1 MNLLYDSLNGTTL
14 FEGGIFLSVLHL
26 AILLPLLAAPF
37 IPLLFR
43 GMRQIHTGWF
53 VLIVPVVLV
62 TYFAGFIPITSA
74 GDVVTETIAWMPS
87 LGINFTAY
95 VDGLSLL
102 FALLITGI
110 GSLVVLYSIYYLN
123 KDKESLGNFYVY
135 LLMFMSAMLGV
146 VLSDNMIVMYMFW
159 ELTSISSFLLIG
171 YWYEKER
178 SRYGAQKSMLLTVF
192 GGLSMLGG
200 IVLIE
205 SMIGSY
211 SIRDMVANSGVIA
224 ESPFFL
230 VAMILILLGA
240 FTKSAQF
247 PFHIWLPDAMEAPTP
262 VSAYLHSATM
272 VKAGLYLVARMSP
285 VFQESAV
292 WLWTIAVVGMFTMFW
307 GSFNA
312 VKQTDLKGILAFST
326 VSQLGLIMSLL
337 GLGAAA
343 LHYDGM
349 DDNIFMVATIAAIF
363 HLINHAT
370 FKGSLFMMAGIV
382 DHETGTRDIRKLG
395 GLMTVMP
402 ISFTIAVIGSLSMAG
417 LPPFNGFLSKEMFLK
432 ATTKVFSADF
442 FALDTIGIVLPII
455 AFVGSVFTFIYSIM
469 LFTKTFM
476 GKAKFDQLPKQPH
489 EAPIGMLISP
499 VILALLVVVLG
510 FFPNVLSHSLIKP
523 AVESIYPTLV
533 AEGQE
538 VDVHIYFWHGLTPE
552 LFMTIGVVVLGSLLF
567 WQLGKWMGIY
577 NRIPYRLTLNGMYD
591 GTLVWSNKA
600 AYRFKDNYMTGFIR
614 SYLIYIFVFLSGMM
628 LFSIWWFGMYDFSFE
643 NLAEIAPYEYV
654 LGTVVMLGAL
664 AILFMKSR
672 LPSIILLGVVG
683 YGVALFFV
691 FFGAPDLALTQLV
704 IETVSVALFL
714 LVFYHMPDISK
725 KEVRMRFKV
734 GNALVAILVGTT
746 VMLLSFM
753 ALTNKSLTSI
763 SEFYKENVYELAAG
777 KNMVNVVLVDF
788 RGFDTLFEIVVLGLA
803 SLGIYTMIKFRTSRR
818 TKGEGAHE
826 AKQQTRQ

>member
-1 MNLLYDSLNGTTL
+1 M
-14 FEGGIFLSVLHL
+14 SVLHL

-37 IPLLFR
+37 IPLFFWGLKR
-43 GMRQIHTGWF
+43 IHTGWF
-53 VLIVPVVLV
+53 VLIVPVLLF
-62 TYFAGFIPITSA
+62 TYFAGYMPTTSA
-74 GDVVTETIAWMPS
+74 GEVVTKTVSWMPS
-87 LGINFTAY
+87 LGVEFTAY

-110 GSLVVLYSIYYLN
+110 GALVVLYSIYYLD
-123 KDKESLGNFYVY
+123 KDKESLGHFYVY
-135 LLMFMSAMLGV
+135 LLMFMGAMLGV

-192 GGLSMLGG
+192 GGLAMLGG
-200 IVLIE
+200 IILLE
-205 SMIGSY
+205 SMVGSY
-211 SIRDMVANSGVIA
+211 SIREMVANQAVIA
-224 ESPFFL
+224 ESPLFL
-230 VAMILILLGA
+230 VAMVLILLGA

-285 VFQESAV
+285 VFQESPV
-292 WLWTIAVVGMFTMFW
+292 WLWTIASVGMFTMFW

-343 LHYDGM
+343 LHYEGLDE
-349 DDNIFMVATIAAIF
+349 NIYMVATIAAIF

-370 FKGSLFMMAGIV
+370 FKGSLFMMVGII
-382 DHETGTRDIRKLG
+382 DHETGTRDVRKLG

-402 ISFTIAVIGSLSMAG
+402 ISFTVAVIGSLSMAG

-432 ATTKVFSADF
+432 ATTKVASMDF
-442 FALDTIGIVLPII
+442 FALDSIGLILPIV
-455 AFVGSVFTFIYSIM
+455 AFIGSVFTFIYSLLI
-469 LFTKTFM
+469 FTRTFM
-476 GKAKFDQLPKQPH
+476 GKAKFELLPKTPH
-489 EAPIGMLISP
+489 EAPVGMLISP
-499 VILALLVVVLG
+499 VILAILVVG
-510 FFPNVLSHSLIKP
+510 FGLFPNVLSHSLIQP
-523 AVESIYPTLV
+523 AVEAIYPSLV
-533 AEGQE
+533 AGGEE
-538 VDVHIYFWHGLTPE
+538 VEVHISFWHGLTPE
-552 LFMTIGVVVLGSLLF
+552 LMMTIGVVLLGTLLF
-567 WQLGKWMGIY
+567 WQIGRWMGIY
-577 NRIPYRLTLNGMYD
+577 NRIPHRLTLNGMYD
-591 GTLVWSNKA
+591 GSLVWSNKA

-628 LFSIWWFGMYDFSFE
+628 LFTMAWLDLFNFSFE

-654 LGTVVMLGAL
+654 LGAVVVLAAL
-664 AILFMKSR
+664 AILFMRSR

-725 KEVRMRFKV
+725 KEVRMRFKI
-734 GNALVAILVGTT
+734 GNAMIAILVGAT
-746 VMLLSFM
+746 VTMLSFM
-753 ALTNKSLTSI
+753 ALSNKSLTSI
-763 SEFYKENVYELAAG
+763 SEYYKENVYELAAG

-788 RGFDTLFEIVVLGLA
+788 RGFDTLFEIVVLSLA
-803 SLGIYTMIKFRTSRR
+803 SLGIYTMIKFRTTRR

-826 AKQQTRQ
+826 AQKQTRQ

>member
-1 MNLLYDSLNGTTL
+1 M
-14 FEGGIFLSVLHL
+14 SVLHL
-26 AILLPLLAAPF
+26 AILLPLLAAPL
-37 IPLLFR
+37 IPLFFWGLKR
-43 GMRQIHTGWF
+43 IHTGWF
-53 VLIVPVVLV
+53 VLIVPVLLF
-62 TYFAGFIPITSA
+62 TYFAGYMPTTSA
-74 GDVVTETIAWMPS
+74 GEVVTKTVSWMPS
-87 LGINFTAY
+87 LGVEFTAY

-110 GSLVVLYSIYYLN
+110 GALVVLYSIYYLD
-123 KDKESLGNFYVY
+123 KDKESLGHFYVY
-135 LLMFMSAMLGV
+135 LLMFMGAMLGV

-192 GGLSMLGG
+192 GGLAMLGG
-200 IVLIE
+200 IILLE
-205 SMIGSY
+205 SMVGSY
-211 SIRDMVANSGVIA
+211 SIREMVANQAVIA
-224 ESPFFL
+224 ESPLFL
-230 VAMILILLGA
+230 VAMVLILLGA

-285 VFQESAV
+285 VFQESPV
-292 WLWTIAVVGMFTMFW
+292 WLWTIASVGMFTMFW

-343 LHYDGM
+343 LHYEGM
-349 DDNIFMVATIAAIF
+349 DENIYMVATIAAIF

-370 FKGSLFMMAGIV
+370 FKGSLFMMVGII
-382 DHETGTRDIRKLG
+382 DHETGTRDVRKLG

-402 ISFTIAVIGSLSMAG
+402 ISFTVAVIGSLSMAG

-432 ATTKVFSADF
+432 ATTKVASMDF
-442 FALDTIGIVLPII
+442 FALDSIGLILPII
-455 AFVGSVFTFIYSIM
+455 AFIGSVFTFIYSLLI
-469 LFTKTFM
+469 FTRTFM
-476 GKAKFDQLPKQPH
+476 GKAKFELLPKTPH
-489 EAPIGMLISP
+489 EAPVGMLVSP
-499 VILALLVVVLG
+499 VILAILVVG
-510 FFPNVLSHSLIKP
+510 FGLFPNVLSHSLIQP
-523 AVESIYPTLV
+523 AVEAIYPSLV
-533 AEGQE
+533 AGGEE
-538 VDVHIYFWHGLTPE
+538 VEVHISFWHGLTPE
-552 LFMTIGVVVLGSLLF
+552 LMMTIGVVLLGTLLF
-567 WQLGKWMGIY
+567 WQIGRWMGIY
-577 NRIPYRLTLNGMYD
+577 NRIPHRLTLNGMYD

-628 LFSIWWFGMYDFSFE
+628 LFTMAWLDLFNFSFE

-654 LGTVVMLGAL
+654 LGAVVVLAAL
-664 AILFMKSR
+664 AILFMRSR

-725 KEVRMRFKV
+725 KEVRMRFKI
-734 GNALVAILVGTT
+734 GNAVIAILVGAT
-746 VMLLSFM
+746 VTMLSFM
-753 ALTNKSLTSI
+753 ALSNKSLTSI
-763 SEFYKENVYELAAG
+763 SEYYKENVYELAAG

-788 RGFDTLFEIVVLGLA
+788 RGFDTLFEIVVLSLA
-803 SLGIYTMIKFRTSRR
+803 SLGIYTMIKFRTTRR

-826 AKQQTRQ
+826 AQKQTRQ